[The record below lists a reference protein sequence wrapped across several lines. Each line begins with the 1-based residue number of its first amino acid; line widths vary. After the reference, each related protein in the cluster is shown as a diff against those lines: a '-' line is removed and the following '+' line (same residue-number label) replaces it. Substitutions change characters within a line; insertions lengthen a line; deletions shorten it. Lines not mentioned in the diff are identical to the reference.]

1 MSIFEI
7 IYWLGLVVEL
17 VVRAPLNRQWKA
29 ARKIERRLI
38 SRERVMLAL
47 LWLAMFILPV
57 VYSASDWLDFANYRL
72 PDWLGWFGALVLAG
86 ALLVFI
92 LAHRDLKANWSPTLE
107 IFEEHTLVTSGIY
120 ARIRHPIYA
129 SQWLWVIAQA
139 LLLQNWIAGLSNLI
153 IFVPFY
159 FLRVRAEEQM
169 MLDTFGEPYR
179 AYLQKQARLSPGSAV
194 RRNNQSG
201 TAGSASIFSKNT

>member
-29 ARKIERRLI
+29 ARKTERRLI
-38 SRERVMLAL
+38 SRERVMLGL

-57 VYSASDWLDFANYRL
+57 IYSASDWLDFADYRL
-72 PDWLGWFGALVLAG
+72 PDWLGWVGALILAG

-107 IFEEHTLVTSGIY
+107 IFEQHTLVTTGIY

-129 SQWLWVIAQA
+129 SQWLWVIAQTM
-139 LLLQNWIAGLSNLI
+139 LLQNWIAGFSNLI

-159 FLRVRAEEQM
+159 FLRVRSEEQM
-169 MLDTFGEPYR
+169 MLDTFGESYR
-179 AYLQKQARLSPGSAV
+179 AYLRATGAVIPGIG
-194 RRNNQSG
+194 RR
-201 TAGSASIFSKNT
+201 KK

>member
-1 MSIFEI
+1 MSTFEI
-7 IYWLGLVVEL
+7 IYWLGIGVEL
-17 VVRAPLNRQWKA
+17 IVRAPLNRKWKS
-29 ARKIERRLI
+29 ARKTERRFMI
-38 SRERVMLAL
+38 RERIMLGL

-72 PDWLGWFGALVLAG
+72 PDWLGWVGALILAC

-107 IFEEHTLVTSGIY
+107 IFDGHTLVTSGIY

-129 SQWLWVIAQA
+129 SQWLWVIAQT
-139 LLLQNWIAGLSNLI
+139 LLLHNWIAGFSNLI

-179 AYLQKQARLSPGSAV
+179 AYLSTTGAVLPGLG
-194 RRNNQSG
+194 RRD
-201 TAGSASIFSKNT
+201 K